1 MNLHAVDGKCTKEK
15 INYHVREPSDADIPN
30 RICML
35 FVLAAL
41 FLHAV
46 LPYIGCIYDPA
57 FPLCIALF
65 VDTDPVT
72 LLAQPMCWASKT
84 WV

>member
-15 INYHVREPSDADIPN
+15 INDHVRESSDADIPN

-35 FVLAAL
+35 FILTAL
-41 FLHAV
+41 FLHAA
-46 LPYIGCIYDPA
+46 LPYIRCIYDPA
-57 FPLCIALF
+57 IPLCIVLS

-72 LLAQPMCWASKT
+72 LLAQPKCWASKI
-84 WV
+84 WA

>member
-1 MNLHAVDGKCTKEK
+1 MKEK
-15 INYHVREPSDADIPN
+15 MNDHVREPSDADIPN

-41 FLHAV
+41 FLHAA
-46 LPYIGCIYDPA
+46 LPYIIYDPA
-57 FPLCIALF
+57 SPLCIVLF

-72 LLAQPMCWASKT
+72 LLAQPKRWASKT
-84 WV
+84 WA